1 MSRRL
6 IGAAPLRR
14 RCWLRSSSCGSARLA
29 QIVLALVLLALVI
42 VSTAAPAAKPQPMKG
57 AIVVVTG
64 NIDPKLLRRAGVTH
78 VAVALTD
85 DNLRD
90 FATSRW
96 EGFVRGG
103 FHVARD
109 TTQESIRATARDTA
123 SLVSAHGLQFLIEDT
138 EAHKADLP
146 DGVIK
151 PERLQWTEWLFSE
164 LRSRLGPSF
173 PLYNVTVG
181 IHSSPAVV
189 NHAALRRHN
198 VIPIWEAYDEN
209 GVTVG
214 VARTAAKAA
223 DEGWSS
229 PQIAIGDKSLA
240 TDLPQTESQALAGV
254 WLWAPDNGSLAAQA
268 PPASTT
274 APGADSQPPGPG
286 IQVGPPLPPPPS
298 APGAEIETG
307 GKRDPAFWDIPGR
320 IKAAI
325 DDWFR
330 GLVEDALN
338 PALDLIGRTILSTPQ
353 LAGQER
359 VGELWLMSLGIADA
373 LLVLVLLCAGAVLM
387 THETLQSRYALKDAL
402 PRIAFA
408 AVAANASL
416 AVSGQLIEVANA
428 LSGGFLS
435 GGVDPAEASLRLKQ
449 FAVAAVASG
458 GIFLVLVG
466 LVCAV
471 FAVILLLLY
480 IVRAALVVLLVCAAP
495 LFLLAH
501 ALPQTDGLARLW
513 WRGMAAALGVQV
525 AQAFVLATAVRVFFS
540 PDGRGVL
547 GLGASGS
554 LIDLLVVLCLLWL
567 LVKIPFWAKDLAFS
581 GRQPALVQAARTYVV
596 ARAGRAALS

>member
-1 MSRRL
+1 MSGRARSANGVVRAPAL
-6 IGAAPLRR
+6 ATVAALALFVFTGAASAESPRNASPPTITGTPAVGATLTGHNGA
-14 RCWLRSSSCGSARLA
+14 WLDLDGSACGPECSHTFQWQRCDA
-29 QIVLALVLLALVI
+29 GGSCADIA
-42 VSTAAPAAKPQPMKG
+42 G
-57 AIVVVTG
+57 ASGQTY
-64 NIDPKLLRRAGVTH
+64 
-78 VAVALTD
+78 
-85 DNLRD
+85 
-90 FATSRW
+90 
-96 EGFVRGG
+96 
-103 FHVARD
+103 
-109 TTQESIRATARDTA
+109 
-123 SLVSAHGLQFLIEDT
+123 LVSAADRGRSLRVVGTATKWDCNARGEDCRW
-138 EAHKADLP
+138 
-146 DGVIK
+146 V
-151 PERLQWTEWLFSE
+151 
-164 LRSRLGPSF
+164 
-173 PLYNVTVG
+173 
-181 IHSSPAVV
+181 SP
-189 NHAALRRHN
+189 
-198 VIPIWEAYDEN
+198 
-209 GVTVG
+209 
-214 VARTAAKAA
+214 TAASAA
-223 DEGWSS
+223 T
-229 PQIAIGDKSLA
+229 AA
-240 TDLPQTESQALAGV
+240 VAGR
-254 WLWAPDNGSLAAQA
+254 GS
-268 PPASTT
+268 
-274 APGADSQPPGPG
+274 GAGPPGG

-298 APGAEIETG
+298 ATGAEVETG

-338 PALDLIGRTILSTPQ
+338 PALDLIGRTILATPQ
-353 LAGQER
+353 LAGNER

-373 LLVLVLLCAGAVLM
+373 LLVLVLLCAGALLM
-387 THETLQSRYALKDAL
+387 THETLQSRYALKDVL
-402 PRIAFA
+402 PRITFA

-416 AVSGQLIEVANA
+416 AVCGQMIEVANA

-471 FAVILLLLY
+471 FAVVLLLLY
-480 IVRAALVVLLVCAAP
+480 IVRAAIVVLLVCAAP

-596 ARAGRAALS
+596 ARAGKAALS

>member
-6 IGAAPLRR
+6 IGAAPSRR
-14 RCWLRSSSCGSARLA
+14 RCWLHSSSCGSARWA
-29 QIVLALVLLALVI
+29 QIVLVLVLLALVI
-42 VSTAAPAAKPQPMKG
+42 VSTAVPAVKPQPMKG

-151 PERLQWTEWLFSE
+151 PERLQWAEWLFSE
-164 LRSRLGPSF
+164 LRSRLSPSF

-198 VIPIWEAYDEN
+198 VIPIWEAYDEH
-209 GVTVG
+209 GVAVG

-254 WLWAPDNGSLAAQA
+254 
-268 PPASTT
+268 
-274 APGADSQPPGPG
+274 
-286 IQVGPPLPPPPS
+286 
-298 APGAEIETG
+298 
-307 GKRDPAFWDIPGR
+307 
-320 IKAAI
+320 
-325 DDWFR
+325 
-330 GLVEDALN
+330 
-338 PALDLIGRTILSTPQ
+338 
-353 LAGQER
+353 
-359 VGELWLMSLGIADA
+359 
-373 LLVLVLLCAGAVLM
+373 
-387 THETLQSRYALKDAL
+387 
-402 PRIAFA
+402 
-408 AVAANASL
+408 
-416 AVSGQLIEVANA
+416 
-428 LSGGFLS
+428 
-435 GGVDPAEASLRLKQ
+435 
-449 FAVAAVASG
+449 
-458 GIFLVLVG
+458 
-466 LVCAV
+466 
-471 FAVILLLLY
+471 
-480 IVRAALVVLLVCAAP
+480 
-495 LFLLAH
+495 
-501 ALPQTDGLARLW
+501 
-513 WRGMAAALGVQV
+513 
-525 AQAFVLATAVRVFFS
+525 
-540 PDGRGVL
+540 
-547 GLGASGS
+547 
-554 LIDLLVVLCLLWL
+554 
-567 LVKIPFWAKDLAFS
+567 
-581 GRQPALVQAARTYVV
+581 
-596 ARAGRAALS
+596 

>member
-1 MSRRL
+1 ML
-6 IGAAPLRR
+6 VGAVL
-14 RCWLRSSSCGSARLA
+14 LA
-29 QIVLALVLLALVI
+29 ALVALVI
-42 VSTAAPAAKPQPMKG
+42 VPTAAPAPAPQRVKG

-64 NIDPKLLRRAGVTH
+64 NIDPKLLRQAGVTH

-109 TTQESIRATARDTA
+109 TTQESIRASARDTA
-123 SLVSAHGLQFLIEDT
+123 SLLSAHGLQFLIEDT

-209 GVTVG
+209 GVTLGVG
-214 VARTAAKAA
+214 RTAAKAA

-229 PQIAIGDKSLA
+229 PQVAIGDKSLA

-254 WLWAPDNGSLAAQA
+254 WLWAPDNGSLAAPA
-268 PPASTT
+268 PPASTI
-274 APGADSQPPGPG
+274 APGASSQPPG
-286 IQVGPPLPPPPS
+286 IRIGPALPPPPNT
-298 APGAEIETG
+298 PGAEVETG

-338 PALDLIGRTILSTPQ
+338 PALDLIGRTILATPQ

-373 LLVLVLLCAGAVLM
+373 LLVLVLLCAGALLM

-416 AVSGQLIEVANA
+416 AVSGQMISVANA

-471 FAVILLLLY
+471 FAVVLLLLY

-540 PDGRGVL
+540 SDGRGVL

-581 GRQPALVQAARTYVV
+581 GRQPAVVQAARTYIV
-596 ARAGRAALS
+596 ARAGKAALS

>member
-1 MSRRL
+1 MSRPV
-6 IGAAPLRR
+6 IGAARSRR
-14 RCWLRSSSCGSARLA
+14 RSWLRSWSCAWARLA
-29 QIVLALVLLALVI
+29 RIVPVLALLVLVI
-42 VSTAAPAAKPQPMKG
+42 ASTALPAAKPQPVKG
-57 AIVVVTG
+57 AIVVVSG
-64 NIDPKLLRRAGVTH
+64 NIDPKLLRQAGVTH

-96 EGFVRGG
+96 DAFVRGG

-109 TTQESIRATARDTA
+109 TSEESIRASARETAA
-123 SLVSAHGLQFLIEDT
+123 LVSAHGLQFLIEDT

-173 PLYNVTVG
+173 PLYNVTFG

-189 NHAALRRHN
+189 NHAALRRHD
-198 VIPIWEAYDEN
+198 VIPIWEAYDEH
-209 GVTVG
+209 GATLG

-240 TDLPQTESQALAGV
+240 TDLPQTERQALAGV
-254 WLWAPDNGSLAAQA
+254 WLWAPDNGSLAAHTDA
-268 PPASTT
+268 ASTT
-274 APGADSQPPGPG
+274 APGADSQRPGPG
-286 IQVGPPLPPPPS
+286 IQVGPAPPPA
-298 APGAEIETG
+298 APRGEVATG

-325 DDWFR
+325 DEWFR

-338 PALDLIGRTILSTPQ
+338 PALELIGRTILATPQ
-353 LAGQER
+353 LAGHER
-359 VGELWLMSLGIADA
+359 VRDLWLMSLGIADA
-373 LLVLVLLCAGAVLM
+373 LLVLVLICAGALLM

-408 AVAANASL
+408 AVAVNASL

-547 GLGASGS
+547 GIGATGS

-581 GRQPALVQAARTYVV
+581 GRQPAIVQAARTYIV
-596 ARAGRAALS
+596 ARAGKAALT